1 MLKLAVAMGCQQTKV
16 RRSKKNDTPVIKDGI
31 TFDSFLSDEEKS
43 IVRKTWSNHFEKDMV
58 GFGVIVFER
67 IFEAKPEV
75 KSLFPFGDQSGESLR
90 KNHLFRAHGL
100 RFMKAVGAC
109 VDSLDDTESTLTPM
123 LLRLGETHARI
134 DGFSC
139 CYFDAY
145 KATMTN
151 VWGNQL
157 GKIWEDE
164 DVRFSWTK
172 VFDFMMQRLADGY
185 QNKLNDQQRSKDV
198 QNSEN
203 DNDSKTHT
211 NNIDKENKCEII
223 TNNKE
228 GGKEE
233 E

>member
-16 RRSKKNDTPVIKDGI
+16 RRSKKTDTPVIKEGI
-31 TFDSFLSDEEKS
+31 SFESFLSDDAKS
-43 IVRKTWSNHFEKDMV
+43 IVRKTWSNHFEKDMI
-58 GFGVIVFER
+58 GFGVIIFER
-67 IFEAKPEV
+67 IFESRPEV
-75 KSLFPFGDQSGESLR
+75 KALFPFGDQTGESLR

-164 DVRFSWTK
+164 DVRLAWTK
-172 VFDFMMQRLADGY
+172 VFDFIMQHLADGY
-185 QNKLNDQQRSKDV
+185 QNKVNDQKRVKDV
-198 QNSEN
+198 QNS
-203 DNDSKTHT
+203 DNVNEKKTDS
-211 NNIDKENKCEII
+211 NGVNKEDRYEII

-228 GGKEE
+228 EKKEE